1 MRDLIRRWIGLD
13 ETDEDTC
20 EAIARLHLRTQQL
33 EQEVRRLDA
42 VVAQLAKRGHDMSE
56 LERRRFMR
64 GWVQRNDPTG
74 NPGLDA

>member
-13 ETDEDTC
+13 ETDEDAV

-56 LERRRFMR
+56 LDRRRFMR
-64 GWVQRNDPTG
+64 GWAQRNDPTG

>member
-42 VVAQLAKRGHDMSE
+42 VVAQLAKRGHDMTE
-56 LERRRFMR
+56 LERRRVLKGFM
-64 GWVQRNDPTG
+64 QRHDSG
-74 NPGLDA
+74 NFGLDA

>member
-13 ETDEDTC
+13 ETDEDAV

-42 VVAQLAKRGHDMSE
+42 VVAQLAKRGHDMTE

-64 GWVQRNDPTG
+64 GWVQRTG

>member
-13 ETDEDTC
+13 ETDEDAV
-20 EAIARLHLRTQQL
+20 EAIARLHVRTQQL
-33 EQEVRRLDA
+33 EYELRRLDA
-42 VVAQLAKRGHDMSE
+42 VVAQLAKRGHDMTE